1 MAREVTL
8 NQAWSA
14 FRSVLRNAFSF
25 YDIKEI
31 VGLAGVDMTGLARLE
46 QRQGGG
52 ASKGQLINALD
63 REIGLLEE
71 GTKVRVLNHIAE
83 EILGRDGKQ
92 IERLGEHLGRLG
104 WQLVEGKLVP
114 IKLFDVAELPVLP
127 ESARADLVKAAV
139 RLRDGDLGGALAS
152 ACGAVDA
159 STNGIY
165 LAHGLGSPSKDSFQ
179 QRCSKALRATG
190 TIEKLRDE
198 LEQLGWDE
206 VDAAMLCKNLQGAL
220 NQGAFVLQM
229 LRSRMSDVH
238 GTKRELEPLVFD
250 SLKWAALTVR
260 MLK

>member
-1 MAREVTL
+1 M
-8 NQAWSA
+8 
-14 FRSVLRNAFSF
+14 
-25 YDIKEI
+25 
-31 VGLAGVDMTGLARLE
+31 
-46 QRQGGG
+46 
-52 ASKGQLINALD
+52 INALD
-63 REIGLLEE
+63 REIGSLDE
-71 GTKVRVLNHIAE
+71 GTKVHVLNHIAE
-83 EILGRDGKQ
+83 EIIGRDGRQ
-92 IERLGEHLGRLG
+92 IEQLAEHLGRLG

-114 IKLFDVAELPVLP
+114 IELFDVAELPVLP

-159 STNGIY
+159 STNEVY
-165 LAHGLGSPSKDSFQ
+165 RAYGLGSPSNDSFQ
-179 QRCSKALRATG
+179 QRCSKALKAKG
-190 TIEKLRDE
+190 TLDELRDE
-198 LEQLGWDE
+198 LVQLGWGA

-250 SLKWAALTVR
+250 SLKWAELTVR